1 MNSAV
6 AIIARSATVSRTRR
20 TAGATASVSICTQMC
35 ALARY
40 AAAPP
45 TNENSTIAS
54 TENGSG
60 QLDAEFIT

>member
-1 MNSAV
+1 MKSAV
-6 AIIARSATVSRTRR
+6 AIIIRSASLSIAPR
-20 TAGATASVSICTQMC
+20 TAGGTASVSICTQMC
-35 ALARY
+35 APARY

-60 QLDAEFIT
+60 QLDAEFMT

>member
-1 MNSAV
+1 MKSAV
-6 AIIARSATVSRTRR
+6 ATIARSARRSRARR
-20 TAGATASVSICTQMC
+20 AGAGTASVSICTAMC
-35 ALARY
+35 TLARY

-60 QLDAEFIT
+60 QLDAEFMT